1 MYNTKTFTRYE
12 INMCYY
18 FSFDGTDCQ
27 RMIEAIEPSIIKN
40 ILKEKEG
47 NNTNKKNLSKCC
59 ILIRARRKNE
69 RIYYDILLCINIIV
83 CYNTTK
89 TTIFNL
95 FYIIL
100 VYGLFLL
107 DLFCFR
113 HSVVLRVL
121 T

>member
-1 MYNTKTFTRYE
+1 
-12 INMCYY
+12 MCYY
-18 FSFDGTDCQ
+18 FCFDGIDCQ
-27 RMIEAIEPSIIKN
+27 RMIVAIEPSIIKK
-40 ILKEKEG
+40 LKEKEG

-69 RIYYDILLCINIIV
+69 RICYDILLCINIIV
-83 CYNTTK
+83 CYYITK
-89 TTIFNL
+89 TTILTL

-121 T
+121 TKVVKQFMLSRIE